1 MLEMYKTAC
10 NNDIKTMITTA
21 IEIVSLAAVVGGGLI
36 LIALTI
42 LILA

>member
-1 MLEMYKTAC
+1 MLEMYKTLC
-10 NNDIKTMITTA
+10 HNNIKTMITTA
-21 IEIVSLAAVVGGGLI
+21 VEIVSLAAVVGGGLI